1 MVVKAEGC
9 PAPRGYGLMRRL
21 ASFLVVAACTT
32 EPDAPSEAEPDGA
45 STTLLESTEA
55 STGQPSSS
63 SSDASGSE
71 SVGAARLDVPDTTG
85 DGEPGCR
92 KIDFL
97 FVIDNSSSM
106 ADEQQRLIEGF
117 PGFIAAVQ
125 ETIRE
130 FDHHVMVITPEPETM
145 SYDPCDNLLGTGRV
159 RDSEGND
166 CGLLDDFLHGK
177 RYIDETHDDL
187 EGAFSCV
194 ADVGI
199 EGGGDEKVVWALADA
214 ITEHNGPGLCNEGFR
229 RDDAILVV
237 TIISDEEDN
246 PNDGPPAGDTD
257 LNSPGGPDLWR
268 EGLVEAAHG
277 NDEAV
282 VVLAL
287 VGDPDLAD
295 GLCEPYEGSGTG
307 AEPGKRLRRLAES
320 LPYGSWASVCQDDY
334 APFFNEAIADID
346 SACAN
351 FVPPG

>member
-1 MVVKAEGC
+1 
-9 PAPRGYGLMRRL
+9 MRRL
-21 ASFLVVAACTT
+21 ASLLFVAACAG
-32 EPDAPSEAEPDGA
+32 EPAAPVAAEPEGATTAALDGTA
-45 STTLLESTEA
+45 S
-55 STGQPSSS
+55 STGQPSSGTDES
-63 SSDASGSE
+63 SGESTDA
-71 SVGAARLDVPDTTG
+71 ALLDVPDTTG
-85 DGEPGCR
+85 DGVPGCR

-117 PGFIAAVQ
+117 PGFIGAVQ

-130 FDHHVMVITPEPETM
+130 FDHHVMVVTPDTGAL
-145 SYDPCDNLLGTGRV
+145 SYDPCENLLGTGRA
-159 RDSEGND
+159 RDSAGND

-177 RYIDETHDDL
+177 RYIDETHEDL
-187 EGAFSCV
+187 EGAFSCI

-214 ITEHNGPGLCNEGFR
+214 ITEHNGPGQCNEGFR

-257 LNSPGGPDLWR
+257 LNSPGGPELWHD
-268 EGLVEAAHG
+268 GLVEAAHG

-287 VGDPDLAD
+287 VGDPDLPD

-307 AEPGKRLRRLAES
+307 AEAGRRLRKLAES

-334 APFFNEAIADID
+334 APFFNQAIADID